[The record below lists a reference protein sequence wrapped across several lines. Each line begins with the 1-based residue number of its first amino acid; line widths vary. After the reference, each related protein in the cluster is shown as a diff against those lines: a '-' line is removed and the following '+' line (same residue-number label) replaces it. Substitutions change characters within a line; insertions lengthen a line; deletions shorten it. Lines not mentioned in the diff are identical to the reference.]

1 MDTTEHQGLPDA
13 AVIALDDPGSFAAG
27 HPHAQYRWLRSNHP
41 VWFHPE
47 LDGPGFWAVTTYR
60 DVQRVSRDPERFSSW
75 RGGVM
80 LADSDEA
87 TLAGS
92 RLMML
97 FMDPPDHTRYRRL
110 VSRGFTPRAARAWKE
125 RIEALAARI
134 VDKVAP
140 VGSCD
145 LVGEVAGE
153 MPSLVIAELM
163 GIPSDDG
170 RRLYHLTEV
179 MHSND
184 PALSVADRVA
194 AITEMHEYAA
204 ATAAEKVA
212 RPGDDLATLIVQ
224 AEVDGERLS
233 IEEFNWFFLLLV
245 NAGGDTTRNL
255 VAGGVEALLD
265 NPRQLERLKADP
277 AGLMPSAVEE
287 LLRYVSPVVHMR
299 RTATAD
305 TTLGGQPIAE
315 GDKVVVFYASAN
327 RDETVWSDPD
337 ALDLSRSPNDH
348 LAFGGGGPHMCLG
361 AHFARMETAAL
372 LEQIVTRM
380 QDLRPAGPIERLPST
395 FIAGPR
401 HFPVEFRVRS

>member
-1 MDTTEHQGLPDA
+1 L
-13 AVIALDDPGSFAAG
+13 
-27 HPHAQYRWLRSNHP
+27 
-41 VWFHPE
+41 
-47 LDGPGFWAVTTYR
+47 
-60 DVQRVSRDPERFSSW
+60 
-75 RGGVM
+75 GGVM

-125 RIEALAARI
+125 RIDALAVRI

-153 MPSLVIAELM
+153 MPSLVIADLM

-179 MHSND
+179 MHSSD
-184 PALSVADRVA
+184 PALSVEDRIA
-194 AITEMHEYAA
+194 AITEMHEYATST
-204 ATAAEKVA
+204 ATEKIA
-212 RPGDDLATLIVQ
+212 RPGEDLATLLVH

-233 IEEFNWFFLLLV
+233 TDEFNWFFLLLV

-265 NPRQLERLKADP
+265 HLGLERA
-277 AGLMPSAVEE
+277 AVGG
-287 LLRYVSPVVHMR
+287 VS
-299 RTATAD
+299 
-305 TTLGGQPIAE
+305 
-315 GDKVVVFYASAN
+315 
-327 RDETVWSDPD
+327 
-337 ALDLSRSPNDH
+337 
-348 LAFGGGGPHMCLG
+348 LG
-361 AHFARMETAAL
+361 ANVALFLAARRPDRVQALVVEMPVLEWAVPAAAMTFVPLLLTVHFAR
-372 LEQIVTRM
+372 
-380 QDLRPAGPIERLPST
+380 RPARVVAAAFRRAPRSGFGPLDSMLNALSSDPVEIAAVLHGILAGPVAPTVAEREAITAPTLVIGHRSDRIHPFHDAEQLSRRLPH
-395 FIAGPR
+395 AQL
-401 HFPVEFRVRS
+401 VEASSMLELRVRPGRITSEIATFLDDAWAPPSARRHAGS